1 MPNSRA
7 AMFQY
12 SETVGPVITF
22 SNYEDL
28 KKLYDDLYRLAP
40 NLGKNYI
47 DVAISGTSKR
57 IFSSASRVA
66 VSRLAVLL
74 TFGEALNVQQ
84 AQNAAAELSSKGVKL
99 FIVHVGSVEEMA
111 QLHRLVSN
119 RHNLFHASTIND
131 LMDVVLPLHN
141 KIVNES
147 GSYQI
152 HL

>member
-1 MPNSRA
+1 
-7 AMFQY
+7 
-12 SETVGPVITF
+12 
-22 SNYEDL
+22 
-28 KKLYDDLYRLAP
+28 
-40 NLGKNYI
+40 
-47 DVAISGTSKR
+47 
-57 IFSSASRVA
+57 
-66 VSRLAVLL
+66 VLL

-99 FIVHVGSVEEMA
+99 FIVHVGSVQEMA